1 MSDSIDIPGVIALIG
16 TFSLPAIIVVVAFIV
31 DYKKKKKHYETLLK
45 ALELGKDPAQIKELL
60 AIEKPKTKGN
70 GLGFLKGGVI
80 VAGIGVGLAFMALV
94 LAENEGLFAS
104 AALLLVLGL
113 SLLLVYYLVRQ
124 RTKTK

>member
-16 TFSLPAIIVVVAFIV
+16 TFSLPAIIIVVAFIV
-31 DYKKKKKHYETLLK
+31 DYKKKKRHYETIQK

-70 GLGFLKGGVI
+70 SMGFLKGGVV
-80 VAGIGVGLAFMALV
+80 VAGIGAGLAFMALV
-94 LAENEGLFAS
+94 LAETEVFAP

-113 SLLLVYYLVRQ
+113 SLIIVYYLVRQ
-124 RTKTK
+124 GSKTK

>member
-1 MSDSIDIPGVIALIG
+1 MNDSIDVNGVIALIG

-31 DYKKKKKHYETLLK
+31 DYMKKKRHYETIQK
-45 ALELGKDPAQIKELL
+45 ALELGKDPEQIKELL

-70 GLGFLKGGVI
+70 GLGFLKGGVV
-80 VAGIGVGLAFMALV
+80 VAGIGMGLAFMALV
-94 LAENEGLFAS
+94 LAENEVFAP

-113 SLLLVYYLVRQ
+113 SLILVYYLVRQ

>member
-70 GLGFLKGGVI
+70 GLGFLKGGVV
-80 VAGIGVGLAFMALV
+80 VAGIGMGLAFMALV
-94 LAENEGLFAS
+94 LAENEVFAP

-113 SLLLVYYLVRQ
+113 SLILVFYLVRQ

>member
-16 TFSLPAIIVVVAFIV
+16 SFSLPAIIIVVAFIV

-70 GLGFLKGGVI
+70 GLGFLKGGVV

-94 LAENEGLFAS
+94 LAESEVFAP

-113 SLLLVYYLVRQ
+113 SLILVYYLVRQ
-124 RTKTK
+124 RIKIK